1 MACGC
6 VWRSVGEVPEG
17 VAFDCGL
24 LDDAE
29 LLCPGEIELNDLTL
43 ETIQHKSEN
52 TTRAD
57 GLHVFISCFLL

>member
-43 ETIQHKSEN
+43 ETIQHK
-52 TTRAD
+52 
-57 GLHVFISCFLL
+57 